1 MRQILR
7 FGGTFIVTLAAYALL
22 LVFGVEEEL
31 SRIYVST
38 LLVLFCVI
46 FGDVACYILN
56 KLPVSKYDVA
66 ADLLGVGAAFV
77 VLLII

>member
-7 FGGTFIVTLAAYALL
+7 FGGTFIITLAAYALL
-22 LVFGVEEEL
+22 MVFGVNEEL
-31 SRIYVST
+31 NRIYVST
-38 LLVLFCVI
+38 LLVLLCCI
-46 FGDVACYILN
+46 LGDVFCYLTN

-66 ADLLGVGAAFV
+66 ADLLGVGAAFG

>member
-7 FGGTFIVTLAAYALL
+7 FGGTFIATLAAYALL
-22 LVFGVEEEL
+22 LVFGVVEEL
-31 SRIYVST
+31 NRIYVST
-38 LLVLFCVI
+38 LLVLMCCI
-46 FGDVACYILN
+46 LGDVACYLTN

-66 ADLLGVGAAFV
+66 SDLLGVGAAFW

>member
-22 LVFGVEEEL
+22 MVFGVEEEL

-38 LLVLFCVI
+38 LLILMCCI
-46 FGDVACYILN
+46 LGDVFCYLTN
-56 KLPVSKYDVA
+56 NPPVSKYDVA
-66 ADLLGVGAAFV
+66 ADLIGIGTAFIL
-77 VLLII
+77 LLIT

>member
-7 FGGTFIVTLAAYALL
+7 FGTTFIVTLAAYALL
-22 LVFGVEEEL
+22 MVFGVEGEL
-31 SRIYVST
+31 GRIYVST
-38 LLVLFCVI
+38 LLVLFFVI
-46 FGDVACYILN
+46 CGDVACYVLS

-66 ADLLGVGAAFV
+66 ADLLGVGAAFG